1 LLEIELSMTVTPLG
15 AVARLEH
22 ALSNFEGERET
33 YRHLILASA
42 SRPTARASTRL
53 AFDAEL
59 ALKRSELATI
69 EADLAASS
77 ETAMR
82 KAAKRPDVTHDKRRS
97 VIGRSRRAVYL

>member
-1 LLEIELSMTVTPLG
+1 MTVTPLG

-22 ALSNFEGERET
+22 ALYFEGERET
-33 YRHLILASA
+33 YRHRLTMLASA
-42 SRPTARASTRL
+42 SRPMARASTRL

-77 ETAMR
+77 ETGDAQSR
-82 KAAKRPDVTHDKRRS
+82 KAA
-97 VIGRSRRAVYL
+97 

>member
-33 YRHLILASA
+33 YRHRLTMLASA

-59 ALKRSELATI
+59 ALKRRELAR
-69 EADLAASS
+69 S
-77 ETAMR
+77 
-82 KAAKRPDVTHDKRRS
+82 KR
-97 VIGRSRRAVYL
+97 ILRRAARRACAKPQGGLT